1 MFLDGSVA
9 PDRNPWGEPIL
20 DRNLLVLVNGAD
32 REVGFLVPETA
43 RPGAA
48 QDVWRLEVDTA
59 VLGPDETPRAVVQP
73 GDRVLVAP
81 RSLRVHWSVWDP
93 VL

>member
-1 MFLDGSVA
+1 MWQSVQPKDACADGRVA
-9 PDRNPWGEPIL
+9 SAFTSPWHIWHSL
-20 DRNLLVLVNGAD
+20 SS
-32 REVGFLVPETA
+32 TC
-43 RPGAA
+43 
-48 QDVWRLEVDTA
+48 
-59 VLGPDETPRAVVQP
+59 PRAVVQP